1 MSTWLLAL
9 IVIIA
14 SVSPLCT
21 LAALWQVKEWR
32 TDRLREHL
40 RSEGILRQL
49 FGVTRPAL
57 LALTGGVY
65 VVGVLPEHLW
75 PLTPLLLFVA
85 ANALQFVLHRQREP
99 VWTQKAIAL
108 CVTSMLLIGISALE
122 TSPQHLPV
130 LPLLTP
136 AFLLVAWMLWHPV
149 DALLKWRVMRAA
161 RSVRSQR
168 TDLMVIGITGSV
180 GKSTTKELLAHILG
194 KEKTL
199 ATPAHV
205 NTEMGVSQWLCKVLP
220 TNQNIDTL
228 IVEMGAYRP
237 GEIALLCSI
246 VQPQFGVLTF
256 IGTQHIGLFGSQE
269 ALSQAKGELFA
280 ALPPE
285 GRAFLNSDCSLCT
298 ALKNRAPCPVT
309 LVGTGG
315 PVDVEAFEIEETPN
329 GIRFRVGTTQFSVPL
344 HGTHNVTNTLLAIAV
359 ARTLEMKD
367 EEIAARL
374 RTFTPMQH
382 TFSVREERGITI
394 LDDTHNA
401 SPASFQAALGWAR
414 GQPATHKIL
423 LTSGMIELGEA
434 QDRIHQEL
442 GEQAASIVER
452 VIFLNRTTA
461 QSFAHGYGKPVE
473 IYNAKETARI
483 PEQSLLLCIGR
494 MGEAMIE
501 SLLP

>member
-1 MSTWLLAL
+1 MSTGLLAL
-9 IVIIA
+9 IVVIA
-14 SVSPLCT
+14 SLSPLCT

-57 LALTGGVY
+57 LALTGIPY
-65 VVGVLPEHLW
+65 IVGVLPEHLW
-75 PLTPLLLFVA
+75 PLTPLLLFIA
-85 ANALQFVLHRQREP
+85 ANALQIVLKKQREP

-108 CVTSMLLIGISALE
+108 CMTSTLLIAVAALE
-122 TSPQHLPV
+122 TSPRHLPF
-130 LPLLTP
+130 LPLLVP
-136 AFLLVAWMLWHPV
+136 AFLLIAWMLWQPA
-149 DALLKWRVMRAA
+149 DALLKRRVMRRA
-161 RSVRSQR
+161 RAVRSQR
-168 TDLMVIGITGSV
+168 NDLRVIGITGSV

-205 NTEMGVSQWLCKVLP
+205 NTEMGVSQWLSQMLP
-220 TNQNIDTL
+220 AHQNIDTL

-246 VQPQFGVLTF
+246 VQPQFGILTF

-269 ALSQAKGELFA
+269 VLSQAKGELLA

-285 GRAFLNSDCSLCT
+285 GHAFLNGDCSLC
-298 ALKNRAPCPVT
+298 ASLKDKAPCPVV

-315 PVDVEAFEIEETPN
+315 PVDIEAFEIEETPQ
-329 GIRFRVGTTQFSVPL
+329 GIRFRVGTTRYSVPL
-344 HGTHNVTNTLLAIAV
+344 HGTHNVTNVLLAIAV
-359 ARTLEMKD
+359 ARALEMKD
-367 EEIAARL
+367 EEIAAKL
-374 RTFTPMQH
+374 SSFSPMLH
-382 TFSVREERGITI
+382 TFSVREERETTI

-414 GQPATHKIL
+414 GQPAAHKIL

-434 QDRIHQEL
+434 QDRIHEEL

-452 VIFLNRTTA
+452 VIFLNRTTSQA
-461 QSFAHGYGKPVE
+461 FARGYGNPVE
-473 IYNAKETARI
+473 IFRAGETARI
-483 PEQSLLLCIGR
+483 PEKSLLLCVGR
-494 MGEAMIE
+494 MKETVIE
-501 SLLP
+501 SLIP